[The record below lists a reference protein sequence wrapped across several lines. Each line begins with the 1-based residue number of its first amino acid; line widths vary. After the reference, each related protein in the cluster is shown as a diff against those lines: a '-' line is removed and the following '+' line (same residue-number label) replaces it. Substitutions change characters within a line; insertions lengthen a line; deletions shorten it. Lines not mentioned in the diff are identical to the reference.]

1 MIKKILVAIDG
12 SKQSDKALDFA
23 LDLAR
28 NYSAEIV
35 LINVLSPSLMSY
47 VYNSRMFVPDVDYSN
62 YLNQI
67 SNGHEKLLSKALDKA
82 KNFQETLKV
91 SKELVEGRPAEKIV
105 ETAKKGMFDLIVVGS
120 RGLSGFK
127 EIFLG
132 SVSNRVAD
140 KAHCPVLIVK

>member
-12 SKQSDKALDFA
+12 SEQSDKALDFA

-35 LINVLSPSLMSY
+35 LINVLSPSLISY
-47 VYNSRMFVPDVDYSN
+47 VYNSRMFVPNVDYSN

-67 SNGHEKLLSKALDKA
+67 SNGHERLLSKALDKA

-140 KAHCPVLIVK
+140 MAHCPVLIVK